1 MTSGGETNES
11 VIILAEYAQIKDE
24 QRARIGFR
32 DNLLYVTL
40 AAVTAVTA
48 VAAQT
53 ERPDLALALPLICVV
68 LGWTYLVND
77 EKISAIGRYVRTQL
91 GPRLA
96 AVAGSRVAIFE
107 WETFHRGDSRR
118 VARKTIQAIVDLT
131 AFLVVPYAA
140 LVAFWCYGRTT
151 ETLLLAASAAE
162 GAAVIGLGIQFLIYA
177 ER

>member
-1 MTSGGETNES
+1 MAGSGETSES
-11 VIILAEYAQIKDE
+11 AILLAEYAQIKDE

-53 ERPDLALALPLICVV
+53 KHPNLVLALPLVCVV

-96 AVAGSRVAIFE
+96 ATVGGGQLFE
-107 WETFHRGDSRR
+107 WETFHRSDHRRTSRKITQT
-118 VARKTIQAIVDLT
+118 VVDLT
-131 AFLVVPYAA
+131 AFLVVPLAA
-140 LVAFWCYGRTT
+140 LIAFWRYGASS
-151 ETLLLAASAAE
+151 TLLVIASILEA
-162 GAAVIGLGIQFLIYA
+162 AAVLGLGVQFVRYA